1 MIEDR
6 NTARASK
13 DWAKADEIRERLKG
27 LGVILE
33 DGPQG
38 TTWRLDV

>member
-6 NTARASK
+6 TEARAAK
-13 DWAKADEIRERLKG
+13 DWEKADGIRERLKG

>member
-6 NTARASK
+6 TEARAAK
-13 DWAKADEIRERLKG
+13 DWAKSDEIRERLKG

-33 DGPQG
+33 DGPRG

>member
-1 MIEDR
+1 LLIAVRQDLR
-6 NTARASK
+6 AAKQYALADKIRGDLAR
-13 DWAKADEIRERLKG
+13 

-38 TTWRLDV
+38 TTWKSS